1 MRSDELRTRLRAA
14 VDRWYRPREVLIRT
28 DGRVRYLVLS
38 TNRQIAAT
46 AAAGALALA
55 AIATAAGWLAAE
67 YRAGRHA
74 DEAREA
80 RAAYVELLAEVSRH
94 YDEFS
99 AVARDLEVNE
109 EALLAIIE
117 GQRTGNRTVDVDAIA
132 ARVFRSRAV
141 RAESMAGSAGLKE
154 KLDLF
159 ATDLRSVVN
168 RNDQL
173 AQNIAILQEQLRAA
187 EEEKEAIFK
196 ERDELRAQLELAE
209 AARAKLETLNVELTA
224 TLGELEKQ
232 FVEVKA
238 ERQAEREAAAAL
250 RRDMQR
256 LQSELADS
264 TERNVRMERRY
275 AETQRQL
282 DLARAQRHELALVRD
297 RLSLDVVRLK
307 ERIASIE
314 HSQQSIVRQLAERTR
329 IGAAEVEKT
338 VAMTGVD
345 VDALLRKVSSQ
356 PTGTGGPFVPARE
369 RAPMGERHAILATV
383 APLDLEMSR
392 WEKLQVV
399 LRTLPLSSPLDT
411 YTIGSSFGKRQDPL
425 NGKLAMH
432 EGLDFSAPMG
442 ATVLATAPG
451 KVIFAGR
458 KGGYGRMVE
467 IDHGFG
473 IVTRYAHLK
482 EITVE
487 TGQVVEYRDKIGKL
501 GSSGRST
508 GPHVHYEILVDGKPH
523 DPMNFLKAGRYVF
536 KG

>member
-1 MRSDELRTRLRAA
+1 
-14 VDRWYRPREVLIRT
+14 
-28 DGRVRYLVLS
+28 
-38 TNRQIAAT
+38 
-46 AAAGALALA
+46 
-55 AIATAAGWLAAE
+55 
-67 YRAGRHA
+67 
-74 DEAREA
+74 
-80 RAAYVELLAEVSRH
+80 
-94 YDEFS
+94 
-99 AVARDLEVNE
+99 
-109 EALLAIIE
+109 
-117 GQRTGNRTVDVDAIA
+117 
-132 ARVFRSRAV
+132 
-141 RAESMAGSAGLKE
+141 
-154 KLDLF
+154 
-159 ATDLRSVVN
+159 
-168 RNDQL
+168 
-173 AQNIAILQEQLRAA
+173 
-187 EEEKEAIFK
+187 
-196 ERDELRAQLELAE
+196 AE

-369 RAPMGERHAILATV
+369 RAPMGVRQAILATV
-383 APLDLEMSR
+383 APFELEIGR
-392 WEKLQVV
+392 WEKLHVV

-411 YTIGSSFGKRQDPL
+411 YTIGSSFGKRQVPL

-451 KVIFAGR
+451 KVIFAG
-458 KGGYGRMVE
+458 
-467 IDHGFG
+467 
-473 IVTRYAHLK
+473 
-482 EITVE
+482 
-487 TGQVVEYRDKIGKL
+487 
-501 GSSGRST
+501 
-508 GPHVHYEILVDGKPH
+508 
-523 DPMNFLKAGRYVF
+523 
-536 KG
+536 